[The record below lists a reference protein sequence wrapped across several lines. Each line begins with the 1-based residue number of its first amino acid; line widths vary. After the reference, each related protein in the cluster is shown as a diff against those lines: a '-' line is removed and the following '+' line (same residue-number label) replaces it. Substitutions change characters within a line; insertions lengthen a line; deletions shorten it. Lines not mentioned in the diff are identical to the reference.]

1 MFGHG
6 ETYQGLG
13 STSGMSGASGFEVS
27 TSLGSGFRSSGS
39 SAYSNNSSRV
49 SDQTYRGFASGVM
62 TTRSERVIGSVSR
75 EGSTF
80 ITVTPRGNGSFL
92 KLHNQIKMNLNPE
105 DLLVDEPS
113 YVSEG
118 SSSTGRPTNGA
129 TGELDP
135 SYASPIGDVV
145 LPMLLIVT
153 AYVVVRFFKNLK
165 LKHSAK

>member
-1 MFGHG
+1 MFGQG

-13 STSGMSGASGFEVS
+13 SASGMSGASGFEVS
-27 TSLGSGFRSSGS
+27 TSLGRGFRSSGS
-39 SAYSNNSSRV
+39 SAYSNTSSRV

-135 SYASPIGDVV
+135 SYASPIGDVL
-145 LPMLLIVT
+145 LPLLLMACVYAI
-153 AYVVVRFFKNLK
+153 VRFFKNRK
-165 LKHSAK
+165 FVNS